1 MQGTGAI
8 VLRSM
13 NQGWIRFAV
22 SRDRVRRIE
31 VVRKG
36 IGRCDI
42 NRMRPGIRRQ
52 SLQPLRQ
59 APFELDLQC
68 LVVRYRRIVRQGN
81 LPKVRV
87 RIEYVAYAKKVAPN
101 RADIGQ

>member
-1 MQGTGAI
+1 
-8 VLRSM
+8 
-13 NQGWIRFAV
+13 
-22 SRDRVRRIE
+22 
-31 VVRKG
+31 
-36 IGRCDI
+36 
-42 NRMRPGIRRQ
+42 MRPGIRRQ

-59 APFELDLQC
+59 APFELDLRC
-68 LVVRYRRIVRQGN
+68 LVVRCRRIISQGN